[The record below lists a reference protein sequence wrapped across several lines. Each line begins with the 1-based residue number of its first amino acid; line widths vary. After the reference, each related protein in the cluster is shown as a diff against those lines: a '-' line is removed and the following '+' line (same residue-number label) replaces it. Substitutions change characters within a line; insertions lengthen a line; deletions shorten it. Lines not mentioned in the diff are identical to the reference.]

1 MSYQVIARKYRP
13 QSFDQMVGQNHITQ
27 TINNALK
34 NNRLPHAL
42 LFTGLRGTGKTS
54 SARILAKTLR
64 CLEPVD
70 FAPCNKCANCVEI
83 AASRSVDV
91 IEIDGASNN
100 GVDAIRDL
108 RDNVMFAPSSGKYK
122 VFIIDEVHMLST
134 SAFNALLKTLEE
146 PPAHVVF
153 ILATTEVHKIPQTIL
168 SRCQRFDFRRIPLKQ
183 VSDYLHKICE
193 LEGIKADAP
202 ALWLIAK
209 QGEGSMRDSLSL
221 LDQVISFTNADLSEA
236 QVSQVLGL
244 TERTLVFEVFDNL
257 LQRKPK
263 EMVSCLERLSVSG
276 QNPALFLEDI
286 SKIVRHS
293 LLLKTDST
301 ATDLIDLPE
310 DEIGLLIQKT
320 MNVSYGDLHML
331 FDMLLKAMQDLKYSD
346 DVQIVFEVALL
357 RMSQAPNITD
367 LKALLSEGGAVSDG
381 ARPKLTEERAPQA
394 APTTKN
400 SSASEKPVF
409 VAPQSVSTVNTA
421 AANVSVSQQ
430 QTVAGVAADRTAT
443 SSTAIKAA
451 PIAKAPPVLKDLNID
466 EWLVFTQTIKSKD
479 AFFGAQVENLLFL
492 GCKGFKITLQ
502 PPQKFEFLAALLQTA
517 EMRQKLQGFIDSE
530 IMQGYTFEVL
540 KSSALASGD
549 SASTLA
555 NKKVVLAEEKL
566 MEKWQSDP
574 RIQKAKEVF
583 KGEIK
588 VIKRSE

>member
-1 MSYQVIARKYRP
+1 VIARKYRP

-70 FAPCNKCANCVEI
+70 FAPCNKCQNCIEI
-83 AASRSVDV
+83 SLSRAVDV

-183 VSDYLHKICE
+183 VSDYLQKICG
-193 LEGIKADAP
+193 LEGIKTDAP

-221 LDQVISFTNADLSEA
+221 LDQVISFTNSNLTEA

-257 LQRKPK
+257 LKRKPK
-263 EMVSCLERLSVSG
+263 EMVSCLERLSISG
-276 QNPALFLEDI
+276 QNPAFLLEDI
-286 SKIVRHS
+286 SKLVRHS

-301 ATDLIDLPE
+301 ATDLVDLPE
-310 DEIGLLIQKT
+310 DEIALLIQKT
-320 MNVSYGDLHML
+320 MNTSYGDLHML
-331 FDMLLKAMQDLKYSD
+331 FDMLLKAMQDLKFSD

-367 LKALLSEGGAVSDG
+367 LKALFSEGGAAREGS
-381 ARPKLTEERAPQA
+381 RPKLIEELAPQA
-394 APTTKN
+394 A
-400 SSASEKPVF
+400 
-409 VAPQSVSTVNTA
+409 
-421 AANVSVSQQ
+421 
-430 QTVAGVAADRTAT
+430 
-443 SSTAIKAA
+443 
-451 PIAKAPPVLKDLNID
+451 AKAPPVLKDLNIED
-466 EWLVFTQTIKSKD
+466 WAVFVQKLKAKD

-492 GCKGFKITLQ
+492 GCEGFKLTLQ
-502 PPQKFEFLAALLQTA
+502 PAQKFAFLTTQLQTA

-530 IMQGYTFEVL
+530 IAQGYTFEVL
-540 KSSALASGD
+540 KSSAQASGE

-555 NKKVVLAEEKL
+555 NKKVVQAEEKL